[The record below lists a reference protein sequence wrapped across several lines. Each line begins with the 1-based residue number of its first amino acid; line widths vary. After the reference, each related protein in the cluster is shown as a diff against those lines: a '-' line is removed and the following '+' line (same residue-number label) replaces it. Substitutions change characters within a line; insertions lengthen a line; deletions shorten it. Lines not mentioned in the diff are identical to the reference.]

1 MAKLTDLGFSKG
13 TIFET
18 IVSTYNNNK
27 APNAAPIGA
36 IMQNPQTISL
46 NIFNSSNTNRNLKT
60 SKSAVINLVDDVE
73 VFYKTTFKEVNPE
86 GLLPQEWF
94 VKAESVNAPKL
105 CSANATIDVSVA
117 DTAPIGE
124 DKTHFSCNVEQ
135 INVHEMFPQV
145 YCRSMPATLEAII
158 HATRVKVFLKDDEQK
173 KQVPHLLELIE
184 NSNKVVNHTAPNS
197 LYSRVMADL
206 LKKID
211 SWRTQP

>member
-1 MAKLTDLGFSKG
+1 MAKLIDLGFSKG

-18 IVSTYNNNK
+18 IVSTYSNNK

-46 NIFNSSNTNRNLKT
+46 KIFNTSNTNRNLKAN
-60 SKSAVINLVDDVE
+60 KSAVINLVDDIE
-73 VFYKTTFKEVNPE
+73 VFYKTTFKEANPE

-94 VKAESVNAPKL
+94 VKAESVNAPQL
-105 CSANATIDVSVA
+105 RFANATIDVSVA
-117 DTAPIGE
+117 DAVQIGE
-124 DKTHFSCNVEQ
+124 DKTHFFCNVEQ

-145 YCRSMPATLEAII
+145 YCRSMSATLEAII
-158 HATRVKVFLKDDEQK
+158 NATRVKVFLRDNEQK
-173 KQVPHLLELIE
+173 KQVSHLLELIE
-184 NSNKVVNHTAPNS
+184 NSNKIVNHTAPNS

-211 SWRTQP
+211 SWRTQQ